1 MSAELTIIHHLLA
14 TLRQIR
20 RTQPDAGIAT
30 AALEE
35 EMRLTEKAKELEAQE
50 GQKAA

>member
-1 MSAELTIIHHLLA
+1 MSAEITVIHHLLA

-20 RTQPDAGIAT
+20 RTQPDMAIAT

-35 EMRLTEKAKELEAQE
+35 EKRLTEKVKTLETQE
-50 GQKAA
+50 QKAA